1 MTTEIFVQESL
12 IDRAHRLDASA
23 TALEAFS
30 AELPGEDDEL
40 AKVLRE
46 AVDRN
51 DETAFANLLFAALGA
66 GREVDAA
73 ILERGAAL
81 LYDPSFL
88 ASAAMH
94 CTGDV
99 PGALVRASLDGRLGG
114 EREVVALLLAY
125 AWCERHRDG
134 AIPMELRNAARL
146 AARTGGFSFEGGI
159 FLALLAEKLQ
169 YPAMIE
175 DTGPSAP
182 PLEHAYKRIVKEAV
196 APPLSLFTN
205 RPAHLVHSGSTMRR
219 ATPRVGRNDP
229 CPCGSGKKY
238 KRCCHDQ
245 DQERLR
251 HSSDVAGVTHEEIR
265 EHPELYLTQ
274 EKIAEMRCYELARID
289 PAKVDENLLHWLV
302 QELLLVNEDDA
313 AFRVF
318 ETRQSWPNYT
328 YDAEEALAHF
338 LSRQRDDLAAA
349 LVHLPGIDGLELHVD
364 DIELGLKLAEASDS
378 EVAMLAHLEAEAHR
392 GLRKNAPAMIA
403 NLAYAL
409 LDSRFPALGI
419 LVARGQIL
427 VGPPLEQDLLIERLL
442 QARNRLGLPVDDPVE
457 QLVDET
463 ASFIEQPAR
472 DPLTEKELER
482 TRSEIRE
489 KESEVQTMQKQ
500 LNELRHNLK
509 TVEKQ
514 RDRERERAGANAE
527 QQQEAETK
535 DREISDLRTRLRV
548 LKSQVKERHEEKQ
561 QLRDELGQARRQIRQ
576 ERKTAPREESQAD
589 PHEQTEENLF
599 EESSPQDRQ
608 PPRIP
613 HLTER
618 FQDSLDEV
626 PEPTARKALRLLGQ
640 LAAGDQNA
648 FHGTRKLKLNPKIIR
663 QRVGRDHRFLF
674 RIDDRTLVAE
684 ALINRR
690 DLERTIETLR

>member
-1 MTTEIFVQESL
+1 MTTEIPVQETL
-12 IDRAHRLDASA
+12 IDRAHRLDPSISSMQ
-23 TALEAFS
+23 ALGT
-30 AELPGEDDEL
+30 ELPGDDDEL

-46 AVDRN
+46 ALDRN
-51 DETAFANLLFAALGA
+51 NETAFANLLFAALGA
-66 GREVDAA
+66 GRDVDAA
-73 ILERGAAL
+73 ILEHGAAL

-99 PGALVRASLDGRLGG
+99 PGALVRASLDGRLSG
-114 EREVVALLLAY
+114 EREVVALVLAY

-146 AARTGGFSFEGGI
+146 AARTGGFSFEGRI

-175 DTGPSAP
+175 DTGPSSP
-182 PLEHAYKRIVKEAV
+182 PLEQAYKRIVKEAS

-219 ATPRVGRNDP
+219 AAPRVGRNDP

-274 EKIAEMRCYELARID
+274 EKIAQMRCYELARID
-289 PAKVDENLLHWLV
+289 PAKVNENLLHWLV

-318 ETRQSWPNYT
+318 ETRQSWPDYT

-338 LSRQRDDLAAA
+338 LSRQRDDLASA
-349 LVHLPGIDGLELHVD
+349 LVHLPAIDGLELHAD
-364 DIELGLKLAEASDS
+364 DIGLGLKLAEASDS
-378 EVAMLAHLEAEAHR
+378 EAAMLAHLDAEAHR

-442 QARNRLGLPVDDPVE
+442 YARNRLGLPVDDPVE

-463 ASFIEQPAR
+463 MALQELTRTDPKTEEELATTRAEISAKEQ
-472 DPLTEKELER
+472 
-482 TRSEIRE
+482 
-489 KESEVQTMQKQ
+489 EVQTMQKQ

-527 QQQEAETK
+527 QQQEADTK

-576 ERKTAPREESQAD
+576 ERKSAPRTESQAD
-589 PHEQTEENLF
+589 PHEQTEEDLF
-599 EESSPQDRQ
+599 EESSPQERQ

-613 HLTER
+613 RLTER
-618 FQDSLDEV
+618 FEDGLNKT
-626 PEPTARKALRLLGQ
+626 PEAAARKALRLLGQ
-640 LAAGDQNA
+640 LAAGDNNA
-648 FHGTRKLKLNPKIIR
+648 FHGTRKLKLNPNILR
-663 QRVGRDHRFLF
+663 QRVGKDHRLLF
-674 RIDDRTLVAE
+674 RLDGQTIVAE
-684 ALINRR
+684 AIINRR